1 MTKKEKLERID
12 AAEAALD
19 RASSNIGIGVA
30 REAMAAV
37 RDVMPVLREWAHDL
51 PNPPTRKRS

>member
-1 MTKKEKLERID
+1 MTKTEKLHRID

-19 RASSNIGIGVA
+19 RASNNLGIGPA

-37 RDVMPVLREWAHDL
+37 RDLCPVLREWAHDL
-51 PNPPTRKRS
+51 PNPPTRKRG